1 MSRGLTPHHVGK
13 VPRKQSPLVEMAS
26 RNGWTMWNRLWSQH
40 FLGCHISP
48 ARVLRLQRSGDLPAH
63 TATLFVDSGLP
74 PGWALSDLA
83 PCPEDLRKCKPLTMS
98 FSSFPKPQHL
108 SVLDI
113 PGLPP
118 SIHFPFS
125 HTPTLTMWFRRG
137 VGLKSLQVPRAGPD
151 WLTSPAWLHRLQV
164 TGSGMDT

>member
-1 MSRGLTPHHVGK
+1 MEPTFSRLSHFPS
-13 VPRKQSPLVEMAS
+13 QSPEAAEVRRPASSHSYSHYLSTLV
-26 RNGWTMWNRLWSQH
+26 W
-40 FLGCHISP
+40 
-48 ARVLRLQRSGDLPAH
+48 
-63 TATLFVDSGLP
+63 P

-113 PGLPP
+113 PGLPS

-151 WLTSPAWLHRLQV
+151 WLTSPAWLHRLKV
-164 TGSGMDT
+164 TGSGVDT